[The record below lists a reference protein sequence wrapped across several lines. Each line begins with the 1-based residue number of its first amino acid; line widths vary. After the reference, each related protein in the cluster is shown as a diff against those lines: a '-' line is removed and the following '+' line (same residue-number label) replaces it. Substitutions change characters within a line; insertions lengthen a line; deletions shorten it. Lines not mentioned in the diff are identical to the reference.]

1 MSHPMQ
7 KYKIGF
13 LSLLVAGVLYHS
25 LFASEMKPLVLHDS
39 LAETNWHPIVYKD
52 EYRSFRAKFPGI
64 LEETLKNERLCFFQ
78 SAREDVRYAIFF
90 KPDNAFSP
98 PATLEEFLERF
109 KHLDSAQVIALKPV
123 QPRVV
128 YLLQIHMFN
137 EMDGAVRSIL
147 RVYATEN
154 TLYFAMV
161 DGGDL
166 SFSGDFFHS
175 LEFEK

>member
-1 MSHPMQ
+1 MH
-7 KYKIGF
+7 KYKICF
-13 LSLLVAGVLYHS
+13 LSFLVAGVLYHS
-25 LFASEMKPLVLHDS
+25 LFASEMKSLFLHDS
-39 LAETNWHPIVYKD
+39 LAEINWHPIVYKD
-52 EYRSFRAKFPGI
+52 EYRSFRAKFPGS
-64 LEETLKNERLCFFQ
+64 LEETIKNERLCFFH
-78 SAREDVRYAIFF
+78 SACEDVRYAIFF
-90 KPDNAFSP
+90 KPDIDFSP

-109 KHLDSAQVIALKPV
+109 NHLDNAQVIALKPE
-123 QPRVV
+123 QPLVI
-128 YLLQIHMFN
+128 YLLQVHLFN